1 MPHYLL
7 STYMVQGSVPGSP
20 SSPEEMQAFMERVA
34 GLEDE
39 MEAAGA
45 FVFGGGLDR
54 PDAASVATPEAT
66 GAVITDGPFAEAKEQ
81 LGGFYI
87 IDAEDLE
94 AAQAWGGKAAAATGH
109 PIEVRAF
116 RATGKVRDHMGGG

>member
-7 STYMVQGSVPGSP
+7 STYMVQGAVPGSP
-20 SSPEEMQAFMERVA
+20 SSPEDMQVFMGRVA
-34 GLEDE
+34 QLEDE

-54 PDAASVATPEAT
+54 PDAASVARPEAD
-66 GAVITDGPFAEAKEQ
+66 GAVVSDGPFAEAKEQ

-87 IDAEDLE
+87 IE
-94 AAQAWGGKAAAATGH
+94 AANLDEARTWAGKAAVATNH

-116 RATGKVRDHMGGG
+116 RATGKVRDHMGGN